1 MIQQR
6 WTHVS
11 TTVAG
16 DGRRGYKGARDYVC
30 DKADVEDAAR
40 PCMTNVNTNTGHAPL
55 SRAAPKKR
63 RALRTRMSD
72 SA

>member
-1 MIQQR
+1 VIEQR

-30 DKADVEDAAR
+30 GKADVEDGAC

-55 SRAAPKKR
+55 SRAAPMKR
-63 RALRTRMSD
+63 RALRTRMSV